1 MRAGHKQS
9 RRNSLSK
16 RFCRCIKQ
24 VRRTVK
30 SVARGPSG
38 KEQAAIA
45 ICVRSVL
52 GSRGRTL
59 KRFKCGRKPQL
70 TTQNPLGTDSKK

>member
-1 MRAGHKQS
+1 MRTAKT
-9 RRNSLSK
+9 RKNSLSD
-16 RFCRCIKQ
+16 RFCRCIKH

-30 SVARGPSG
+30 RVRGPSG

-59 KRFKCGRKPQL
+59 KRFKCGAKPQL
-70 TTQNPLGTDSKK
+70 TTQKPLGAGK